1 MIWITPPD
9 WFRRLWWRGENYFG
23 RLKRRG
29 ENRGRKIAGTVYGC
43 VSLTAL
49 LFGYDTIG
57 LICLVGMVHELNQ
70 IEIARLRAEIR
81 AKKMWHGGE
90 Q

>member
-1 MIWITPPD
+1 MSILITLPD
-9 WFRRLWWRGENYFG
+9 WLQRFWRH
-23 RLKRRG
+23 G
-29 ENRGRKIAGTVYGC
+29 ENRVRKIAGTVYGA
-43 VSLTAL
+43 VSLAAL
-49 LFGYDTIG
+49 LFGQDTIG